1 MKETGAYRL
10 ATSNPGGRAEV
21 STWPACGWTE
31 PRTVKRRPPADAAFI
46 GPGDFTRTLRRSLR
60 QLQYRPALID
70 GCLAETGLT
79 ITGRLPA
86 PHWKPQQEARTSQRM
101 RRGSR

>member
-10 ATSNPGGRAEV
+10 ATPPPTLGHAAV

-31 PRTVKRRPPADAAFI
+31 PRAVKRRTPADAAFI
-46 GPGDFTRTLRRSLR
+46 GPGDFTRT
-60 QLQYRPALID
+60 
-70 GCLAETGLT
+70 ETGLT

-86 PHWKPQQEARTSQRM
+86 PHRKPQQEARTSQRM
-101 RRGSR
+101 RGGSR